1 MKLKAEFT
9 DAGAVEAAVLA
20 LKSDGAGP
28 EQIELFSSRPVEFKR
43 GVLDRPSRLSLF
55 AVVGAVLN
63 GSLATAFMYYTQLD
77 YPLVT
82 GGMPLT
88 SGWATGVITF
98 ELTMAGAVAGTVV
111 ALLREGRFFRQSKDA
126 PEQMQEDTVYL
137 VVERAESAAQR
148 TQEIVQQNG
157 GRIVADWGARS

>member
-1 MKLKAEFT
+1 VKLKAEFT
-9 DAGAVEAAVLA
+9 DAGAVEAVVLA
-20 LKSDGAGP
+20 LKSDGAAP
-28 EQIELFSSRPVEFKR
+28 EQIELFSSRPVEFKPE
-43 GVLDRPSRLSLF
+43 VLARPSRMSLF
-55 AVVGAVLN
+55 AVVGAILN

-137 VVERAESAAQR
+137 LVEHAENAAQR
-148 TQEIVQQNG
+148 TQEIVQRNG
-157 GRIVADWGARS
+157 GQVVADWGARS

>member
-1 MKLKAEFT
+1 VKLKAKFA
-9 DAGAVEAAVLA
+9 DAGAVEAAILA
-20 LKSDGAGP
+20 LKSDGAAP
-28 EQIELFSSRPVEFKR
+28 EQIELFSSRPVEFKP
-43 GVLDRPSRLSLF
+43 GVLDRPSRMSLF
-55 AVVGAVLN
+55 AVVGAILN

-137 VVERAESAAQR
+137 LVERAENTAQR

>member
-1 MKLKAEFT
+1 VKLKAKFA
-9 DAGAVEAAVLA
+9 DAGAVETAILA
-20 LKSDGAGP
+20 LKSDGAAP
-28 EQIELFSSRPVEFKR
+28 EQIELFSSRPVEFKP
-43 GVLDRPSRLSLF
+43 GVLDRPSRMSLF
-55 AVVGAVLN
+55 AVVGAILN

-137 VVERAESAAQR
+137 LVERAENTAQR

>member
-1 MKLKAEFT
+1 VKLKAEFA
-9 DAGAVEAAVLA
+9 DAGAAEAAVLA
-20 LKSDGAGP
+20 LKSDGATP
-28 EQIELFSSRPVEFKR
+28 DQIELFSSRPLEFKR
-43 GVLDRPSRLSLF
+43 GVLDRPSSMSLF
-55 AVVGAVLN
+55 AVVGAILN

-98 ELTMAGAVAGTVV
+98 ELTMLGGVAGTVV

-126 PEQMQEDTVYL
+126 PEQMREDTVYML
-137 VVERAESAAQR
+137 VERAENSAQR

-157 GRIVADWGARS
+157 GRIVVDWGAIS